1 MKANKII
8 AKILIMTMVFS
19 IITSSLAYGEGQI
32 NKEETV
38 YVNLDNNGKAIEK
51 ISSIWLYSD
60 SPLKNVEDKSI
71 LKDVVNVKGKE
82 KAEIKDGKLIWNT
95 DNTEIYYRGNVEKQ
109 LPLNPKIKYF
119 LDGKEVQVEDILGES
134 GRLKIQINIE
144 NTDKHS
150 INKNGKTQEA

>member
-8 AKILIMTMVFS
+8 AKILIMTMVFT

-71 LKDVVNVKGKE
+71 LKDVVNVIPTLKDIGKWDKE
-82 KAEIKDGKLIWNT
+82 KQQVIIMTLIDRITVYNDRIVIDWM
-95 DNTEIYYRGNVEKQ
+95 
-109 LPLNPKIKYF
+109 F
-119 LDGKEVQVEDILGES
+119 
-134 GRLKIQINIE
+134 
-144 NTDKHS
+144 
-150 INKNGKTQEA
+150 